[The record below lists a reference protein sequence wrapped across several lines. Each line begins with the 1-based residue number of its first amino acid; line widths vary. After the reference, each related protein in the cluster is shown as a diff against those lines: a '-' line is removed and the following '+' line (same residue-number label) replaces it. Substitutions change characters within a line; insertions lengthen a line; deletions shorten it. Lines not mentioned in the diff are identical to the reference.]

1 MYSVVSGLSPLL
13 ATEGI
18 SGIHKQLAQLNTD
31 TLLSLFKQGQSTTH
45 TTTLIADYLKTVAR
59 HLLLGVWSKRR
70 QTKTA
75 KVKTATGQNGD

>member
-1 MYSVVSGLSPLL
+1 MARAPENVYMYSVVSGLSPLL
-13 ATEGI
+13 TTEGI

-59 HLLLGVWSKRR
+59 HLLLGVWSKR
-70 QTKTA
+70 
-75 KVKTATGQNGD
+75 